1 MASSAENSSSFS
13 GPTIPWS
20 NVIPTLWRSISR
32 RVSIVRFG
40 DGASVFCWLAQ
51 RWLAPTNYQFT
62 LSLVF
67 SWLFP
72 PSFSFLFF
80 YFFISVLLIFKFF
93 IHFFFFFLSLSFL
106 WFSFLWCLPFFLL
119 FFYSL
124 SLLLSSFSSEY
135 AHSCDVYNCVWVYCV
150 SHGDNFST

>member
-1 MASSAENSSSFS
+1 MASAENSSSFS
-13 GPTIPWS
+13 SPTIPWS
-20 NVIPTLWRSISR
+20 SVIPTQWRSISG

-40 DGASVFCWLAQ
+40 DGASAFCWLEQ

-72 PSFSFLFF
+72 PSFFF
-80 YFFISVLLIFKFF
+80 FFFIFFISVLLIFKFF
-93 IHFFFFFLSLSFL
+93 IDFSSFFLSFFLSFL
-106 WFSFLWCLPFFLL
+106 IFFIFFLWSLPFFSFF

-135 AHSCDVYNCVWVYCV
+135 AHSCDVYR
-150 SHGDNFST
+150 